1 MAEKIFLG
9 NDWKVQLNFDSPDD
23 FADACSVADFG
34 SVGEEKP
41 LVDVTTYCDNAR
53 AYRNGL
59 ADGVEIPLV
68 MNYVSGDSIAKG
80 LYTTYKEDT
89 LVGVRIVSK
98 DDPTEEYF
106 EFLAT
111 VRAWNVTGPIG
122 DKSSLTYTLK
132 VSGEVLWVT
141 PEEAP

>member
-1 MAEKIFLG
+1 MAEKVFLG
-9 NDWKVQLNFDSPDD
+9 NDWKVQASFESPSN

-59 ADGVEIPLV
+59 ADGVEIPLA
-68 MNYVSGDSIAKG
+68 MNYVSGDTIAKA
-80 LYTTYKEDT
+80 LYDAYKADE
-89 LVGVRIVSK
+89 LVNIRIVSK
-98 DDPTEEYF
+98 DDPTAEYF

-111 VRAWNVTGPIG
+111 VRAWNVAGPVG
-122 DKSSLTYTLK
+122 ERSTLTYTLK
-132 VSGEVLWVT
+132 VSGEVLWIV
-141 PEEAP
+141 PPVGP

>member
-9 NDWKVQLNFDSPDD
+9 NDWKVQVSFDSPT
-23 FADACSVADFG
+23 AYEDACAVADFG

-59 ADGVEIPLV
+59 ADGVEIPLAS
-68 MNYVSGDSIAKG
+68 NYVSGDEISKG
-80 LYTTYKEDT
+80 LYQAYKDDS
-89 LVGVRIVSK
+89 LVNVRIVSK
-98 DDPTEEYF
+98 DDPTQEYF

-111 VRAWNVTGPIG
+111 VRAWNVTGPVG
-122 DKSSLTYTLK
+122 EKSVLTYTMK

-141 PEEAP
+141 PVVP